1 MPSKKKT
8 TFEELPIATSYEKIA
23 DVSRY
28 FGFIPIET
36 PVYDTRVLNKMKS
49 LKDDTHGASH
59 KKKTE
64 EVLYKSH
71 LVEKA
76 TYIQKYLD
84 GWKKSGQILSLYTE
98 LPFKK
103 SGTKKAPKTA
113 HFSLDIIGS
122 EQSIA
127 DAILM
132 QTVQST
138 LEEEGFKGISFEINC
153 IGEKDATLRF
163 ERELTGYFRK
173 HISKLTPDQQKLFKQ
188 SVFQL
193 IQNAKS
199 TEEFDE
205 LMKEAP
211 QAMNFLSENGR
222 HHFKEV
228 LEHLENLNI
237 NYEINGFLI
246 ENKNYSTHTIFAARD
261 KKGTLLA
268 LGGRYN
274 NLARKIGTRKDIP
287 AVGATLCYK
296 YTKVRKEVKRNKF
309 PKPQF
314 YFMQL
319 GIEAKVK
326 SLMVV
331 EQLRKKKISVA
342 HTFMRDKASSQL
354 GNADNL
360 KLPYVLIMGK
370 KEAHENTIAVRE
382 NATRSQKVIP
392 MSDLS
397 THLKTLQKKLAKKK

>member
-1 MPSKKKT
+1 
-8 TFEELPIATSYEKIA
+8 
-23 DVSRY
+23 
-28 FGFIPIET
+28 
-36 PVYDTRVLNKMKS
+36 
-49 LKDDTHGASH
+49 
-59 KKKTE
+59 
-64 EVLYKSH
+64 
-71 LVEKA
+71 
-76 TYIQKYLD
+76 
-84 GWKKSGQILSLYTE
+84 
-98 LPFKK
+98 
-103 SGTKKAPKTA
+103 
-113 HFSLDIIGS
+113 
-122 EQSIA
+122 
-127 DAILM
+127 M